1 MILEGT
7 IKSDYF
13 DVNDKD
19 GMMFK
24 YNKMRAVFEHNFS
37 TIDNEELYNVI
48 KSYLYYSTCLMYGY
62 KKLKNFD
69 NKSFIITFSKIMDE
83 LEKLF
88 FKAYSS
94 GSKPSKNNVT
104 LWIKLLQELDEKSKE
119 IHKMVNECVN
129 MLLKQF
135 GEDKK
140 II

>member
-1 MILEGT
+1 
-7 IKSDYF
+7 
-13 DVNDKD
+13 
-19 GMMFK
+19 MMFK

-83 LEKLF
+83 LKKLF
-88 FKAYSS
+88 FKVYSS
-94 GSKPSKNNVT
+94 DSNPSKNNVT